1 MFLLLRPWIAV
12 NAMDI
17 FSPIQAVAAERVPLL
32 IDKCGLR
39 VILPATFNCT
49 CLILPHTFIIT
60 STTGMTSNLALVYSG
75 VETRLMVPELL
86 KPLCFVDTQG
96 KPQVSWIEFKN
107 DGEMIG

>member
-1 MFLLLRPWIAV
+1 
-12 NAMDI
+12 
-17 FSPIQAVAAERVPLL
+17 
-32 IDKCGLR
+32 
-39 VILPATFNCT
+39 
-49 CLILPHTFIIT
+49 
-60 STTGMTSNLALVYSG
+60 MTSNLALVYSG